1 MVDSNNETIKKKK
14 IVVKKKSNTD
24 SSSKDT
30 SYNEDEFDELNIKP
44 KSRVRRKAN
53 SPIAEEKAFVVDEF
67 DKDEP
72 VEDKIPI
79 EAKRTNNV
87 DLTTK
92 LKNFRNNR
100 KRRNIEIE
108 KEVPKTINDIIE
120 EPEAEPKPKSE
131 PTKSKP
137 EPKKETAKAEIKEE
151 IKKGTKKETKKETKK
166 QVKEET
172 EVKKAKVSSSKKVKT
187 QKEDEKPKTKKD
199 LDVEKKELEKA
210 KKASKPEKVER
221 AKKEKLPDILF
232 TPNPKAKSLKKDE
245 QVEKDI
251 KKPAQKTTEAKKK
264 KTKKVVKAKKI
275 EIDDSN
281 NDNKAKRVLKPK
293 VSRVF
298 TILSDI
304 LYWIIFIFIVVLLF
318 IVCVQRF
325 SNNELSIGGIRIYN
339 VSTESMASKY
349 AVGDIILA
357 KDVDPSTL
365 RIGDDIAYNGKG
377 DQLEGKIITHEIQSI
392 AKNDDNSY
400 TIITKGIENDIED
413 PAINSS
419 QIKGKII
426 RRLPILSTISRVAS
440 NNFGLFFAI
449 FIPVAVII
457 FINMIRIMNATDEE
471 E

>member
-120 EPEAEPKPKSE
+120 EPNIEPEPKPE
-131 PTKSKP
+131 PPKSKT
-137 EPKKETAKAEIKEE
+137 EQKKETLKSELKGKT
-151 IKKGTKKETKKETKK
+151 KKDTKKETKKEEKK
-166 QVKEET
+166 ET
-172 EVKKAKVSSSKKVKT
+172 EAKKTKESTTKT
-187 QKEDEKPKTKKD
+187 IKAPKEKEKEKPKIKKD
-199 LDVEKKELEKA
+199 LDKEKKEPEKTI
-210 KKASKPEKVER
+210 KASKTEKLER
-221 AKKEKLPDILF
+221 TKKDKLPDILF
-232 TPNPKAKSLKKDE
+232 TPNPKAKNAKKDE
-245 QVEKDI
+245 KVDKEI
-251 KKPAQKTTEAKKK
+251 KKPTPKTNGAKKK
-264 KTKKVVKAKKI
+264 KTNNRVVKAKRI
-275 EIDDSN
+275 EIEDN
-281 NDNKAKRVLKPK
+281 NVDNKAKRVLKPK
-293 VSRVF
+293 VSKVF

>member
-120 EPEAEPKPKSE
+120 EPNIEPEPKPE
-131 PTKSKP
+131 PPKSKT
-137 EPKKETAKAEIKEE
+137 EQKKETLKSEIKGKT
-151 IKKGTKKETKKETKK
+151 KKDTKKETKKEEKK
-166 QVKEET
+166 ET
-172 EVKKAKVSSSKKVKT
+172 EAKKTKESNTKT
-187 QKEDEKPKTKKD
+187 IKAPKEKEKEKPKIKKD
-199 LDVEKKELEKA
+199 LDKEKKEPEKTI
-210 KKASKPEKVER
+210 KASKTEKLER
-221 AKKEKLPDILF
+221 TKKDKLPDILF
-232 TPNPKAKSLKKDE
+232 TPNPKAKNAKKDE
-245 QVEKDI
+245 KVDREI
-251 KKPAQKTTEAKKK
+251 KKPTPKTNEAKKK
-264 KTKKVVKAKKI
+264 KTNNKVVKAKRI
-275 EIDDSN
+275 EIEDN
-281 NDNKAKRVLKPK
+281 NVDNKAKRVLKPK
-293 VSRVF
+293 VSKVF
-298 TILSDI
+298 TVLSDI

-339 VSTESMASKY
+339 VCTESMASKY

>member
-120 EPEAEPKPKSE
+120 EPNIEPEPKPE
-131 PTKSKP
+131 PPKSKT
-137 EPKKETAKAEIKEE
+137 EQKKETLKSELKGKT
-151 IKKGTKKETKKETKK
+151 KKDTKKETKKEEKK
-166 QVKEET
+166 ET
-172 EVKKAKVSSSKKVKT
+172 EAKKTKESNTKT
-187 QKEDEKPKTKKD
+187 IKAPKEKEKEKPKIKKD
-199 LDVEKKELEKA
+199 LDKEKKEPEKTI
-210 KKASKPEKVER
+210 KASKTEKLER
-221 AKKEKLPDILF
+221 TKKDKLPDILF
-232 TPNPKAKSLKKDE
+232 TPNPKVKNAKKDE
-245 QVEKDI
+245 KVDKEI
-251 KKPAQKTTEAKKK
+251 KKPTSKTNETKKK
-264 KTKKVVKAKKI
+264 KTNNRVVKAKRI
-275 EIDDSN
+275 EIEEN
-281 NDNKAKRVLKPK
+281 NVDNKAKRVLKPK
-293 VSRVF
+293 VSKVF

>member
-30 SYNEDEFDELNIKP
+30 SFNEDEFEELIIKP
-44 KSRVRRKAN
+44 KSRVRRKTN
-53 SPIAEEKAFVVDEF
+53 SPVAEEKAFVVDEF

-72 VEDKIPI
+72 IEDKIPI
-79 EAKRTNNV
+79 DVKRKNNI

-100 KRRNIEIE
+100 KRRNVEIE
-108 KEVPKTINDIIE
+108 KEIPKTINEIIE
-120 EPEAEPKPKSE
+120 EPEMKPETKSESPKPK
-131 PTKSKP
+131 P
-137 EPKKETAKAEIKEE
+137 EHKKETLKSELKEKT
-151 IKKGTKKETKKETKK
+151 KKDTKKETKKEEKK
-166 QVKEET
+166 ET
-172 EVKKAKVSSSKKVKT
+172 EAKKTKDSSSKTVKVP
-187 QKEDEKPKTKKD
+187 KEKEKEKPKIKKDLDKEKKEPEKTIKASKTEKFEKTKKD
-199 LDVEKKELEKA
+199 
-210 KKASKPEKVER
+210 
-221 AKKEKLPDILF
+221 KLPDILF
-232 TPNPKAKSLKKDE
+232 TPNPKAKNAKKDE
-245 QVEKDI
+245 KVDKEI
-251 KKPAQKTTEAKKK
+251 KKPTPKTTEAKKK
-264 KTKKVVKAKKI
+264 KTNNKVVKAKRI
-275 EIDDSN
+275 EIEDN
-281 NDNKAKRVLKPK
+281 NVDNKAKRVLKPK
-293 VSRVF
+293 VSKVF

-392 AKNDDNSY
+392 VKNDDNSY